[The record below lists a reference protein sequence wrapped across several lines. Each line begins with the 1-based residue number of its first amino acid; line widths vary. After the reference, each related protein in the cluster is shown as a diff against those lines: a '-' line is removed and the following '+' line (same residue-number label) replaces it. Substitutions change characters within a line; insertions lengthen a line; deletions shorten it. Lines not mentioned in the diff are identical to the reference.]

1 MRYSMALL
9 TIGYEG
15 SEIGD
20 FVSVLKA
27 AKIDILIDVRDLPL
41 SRKAGFSKNSLRKH
55 LENSA
60 IEYQHA
66 KILGDPKEG
75 RLAARAGDRRRFERI
90 FRSHIANESAKKTI
104 GEISAQSETKNI
116 CLMCFERDH
125 KDCHRSIVCEEILKN
140 RNTAVKHLGV
150 PKGFC
155 LKAA

>member
-1 MRYSMALL
+1 MALL

-20 FVSVLKA
+20 FVSVLRA
-27 AKIDILIDVRDLPL
+27 AKIDLLIDIRDLPL
-41 SRKAGFSKNSLRKH
+41 SRKPGFSKNSLKKH

-60 IEYQHA
+60 IEYRHT
-66 KILGDPKEG
+66 KVLGDPKEG
-75 RLAARAGDRRRFERI
+75 RLAARSGDHRRFERI
-90 FRSHIANESAKKTI
+90 FRSHIANEAARETI

-125 KDCHRSIVCEEILKN
+125 RNCHRSIVCEEILKN
-140 RNTAVKHLGV
+140 GNIAIKHLGV